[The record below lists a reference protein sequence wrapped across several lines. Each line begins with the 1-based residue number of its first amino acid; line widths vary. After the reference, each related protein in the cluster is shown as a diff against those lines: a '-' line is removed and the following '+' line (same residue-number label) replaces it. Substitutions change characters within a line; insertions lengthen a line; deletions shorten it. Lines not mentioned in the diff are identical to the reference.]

1 MSDPFVGE
9 IRILPYTFA
18 PRSWA
23 SCSGQTLP
31 ISQNQAL
38 YAIIGTIYGGNG
50 TTTMQLPDLRARAPI
65 HRGAGPGLTP
75 RQQGQR
81 LGVSSVTLTEAEM
94 PAHQHTI
101 RVVGNSAANQA
112 TPANHALADASAPG
126 RGGRS
131 DPLPMYATATTTP
144 SVQMSA
150 GIMTTAGGS
159 QAHENRQPFLGIQ
172 FCMSLQGTFPS
183 RD

>member
-1 MSDPFVGE
+1 MSDPFVAE
-9 IRILPYTFA
+9 IRILPYAFV
-18 PRSWA
+18 PRAWA
-23 SCSGQTLP
+23 SCDGQTLP

-38 YAIIGTIYGGNG
+38 FALIGTIYGGNG

-65 HRGAGPGLTP
+65 HKGRGPGLTP

-81 LGVSSVTLTEAEM
+81 LGVSGVTLTEAEM

-101 RVVGNSAANQA
+101 RGVSVAADQ
-112 TPANHALADASAPG
+112 PAPAGHALANANTQG
-126 RGGRS
+126 RGTSR
-131 DPLPMYATATTTP
+131 PVNMYAPATTSP

-172 FCMSLQGTFPS
+172 FCMSMQGVFPS

>member
-1 MSDPFVGE
+1 MSEPFVGE

-18 PRSWA
+18 PRAWA
-23 SCSGQTLP
+23 SCDGQTLP

-75 RQQGQR
+75 RQLGQR
-81 LGVSSVTLTEAEM
+81 LGQSSVTLTEAEI
-94 PAHQHTI
+94 PAHQHSVQ
-101 RVVGNSAANQA
+101 VVNVEADQ
-112 TPANHALADASAPG
+112 PAPAGHALSNAVTTRRGQTAPL
-126 RGGRS
+126 S
-131 DPLPMYATATTTP
+131 MYAPATTTP

-150 GIMTTAGGS
+150 GIMATAGGS

-172 FCMSLQGTFPS
+172 FCMSLQGLFPS

>member
-1 MSDPFVGE
+1 MSEPFVGE

-18 PRSWA
+18 PRAWA
-23 SCSGQTLP
+23 SCDGQTLP

-38 YAIIGTIYGGNG
+38 FALIGTIYGGNG

-75 RQQGQR
+75 RQLGQR
-81 LGVSSVTLTEAEM
+81 LGQSSVTLTEAEI

-112 TPANHALADASAPG
+112 TPANHALANANTQG
-126 RGGRS
+126 RGTSR
-131 DPLPMYATATTTP
+131 PVNMYAPATTTP

-150 GIMTTAGGS
+150 GIMAAAGGS

-172 FCMSLQGTFPS
+172 FCMSLQGLFPS

>member
-1 MSDPFVGE
+1 MSEPFVAE
-9 IRILPYTFA
+9 IRILPYTFV

-23 SCSGQTLP
+23 SCDGQILP

-38 YAIIGTIYGGNG
+38 FALIGTIYGGDG
-50 TTTMQLPDLRARAPI
+50 ITTMQLPDLRARAPI
-65 HRGAGPGLTP
+65 HKGRGPGLTP

-81 LGVSSVTLTEAEM
+81 LGQASVTLTQAEM

-101 RVVGNSAANQA
+101 RAVSV
-112 TPANHALADASAPG
+112 PADQPAPAGHALANAVQPG
-126 RGGRS
+126 GGGRS
-131 DPLPMYATATTTP
+131 QPLQMYAPASTSP
-144 SVQMSA
+144 GVQMSA
-150 GIMTTAGGS
+150 AIMTTAGGS

-172 FCMSLQGTFPS
+172 FCMSMQGVFPS